1 VTTPSPAQPPQ
12 DFGFGAVVARESR
25 QRLLN
30 RDGSFNVRRTGLGF
44 FESWS
49 AYHFLLRVS
58 WPRFLLLL
66 AGGFAATN
74 ALFGALYFACGPGAL
89 VGPGGDTPAGRF
101 AQAYFF
107 SVETL
112 ATIGY
117 GHVSP
122 RGLAANLALTLE
134 SFVGLL
140 AIALIA
146 GIVFARFARPVA
158 RIRFSDVAVV
168 APYRGGTGLMFR
180 IANMRESELME
191 VGARVLLSRRRGGGA
206 TTDREFHTLQLERDR
221 VVFFPLTWT
230 VVHPITADSPLH
242 RVSAEEL
249 RASEAELLVYLTAY
263 DETFSQTVHA
273 RSSYRADEVVFDAR
287 FAPIVALTEDE
298 RAVRVDVRKLS
309 EIQRL

>member
-1 VTTPSPAQPPQ
+1 LPDAGPPPQ
-12 DFGFGAVVARESR
+12 DFGFGSVVARASR

-30 RDGSFNVRRTGLGF
+30 RDGSFNVRRSGLGF

-66 AGGFAATN
+66 AGGFTAVNTLFAT
-74 ALFGALYFACGPGAL
+74 LYLACGPYAL
-89 VGPGGDTPAGRF
+89 VGPAGDSLHSRF

-122 RGLAANLALTLE
+122 RGMAANLVLTVE

-140 AIALIA
+140 ALALIA

-158 RIRFSDVAVV
+158 RVRFSDVAVV
-168 APYRGGTGLMFR
+168 APYRGGTGFMFR
-180 IANMRESELME
+180 LANLRESELME
-191 VGARVLLSRRRGGGA
+191 LRARVLLARRRDGGTA
-206 TTDREFHTLQLERDR
+206 TDREFVQLALERDR

-230 VVHPITADSPLH
+230 IVHPIDAASPLH
-242 RVSAEEL
+242 GVTEEEL
-249 RASEAELLVYLTAY
+249 RASDAEFLIYLTAY

-273 RSSYRADEVVFDAR
+273 RSSYRSEEVVFGAR
-287 FAPIVALTEDE
+287 FTNIVDLDADDRT
-298 RAVRVDVRKLS
+298 VRVDVRQLS
-309 EIQRL
+309 AIQRL

>member
-1 VTTPSPAQPPQ
+1 MTGPAPAQQPQ

-30 RDGSFNVRRTGLGF
+30 RDGSFNVRRLGLGF

-58 WPRFLLLL
+58 WPRFLGLL
-66 AGGFAATN
+66 AGGFAGTN
-74 ALFGALYFACGPGAL
+74 ALFGSLYFACGRGAL
-89 VGPGGDTPAGRF
+89 VGPGNDTLPGRF
-101 AQAYFF
+101 AEAYFF

-122 RGLAANLALTLE
+122 RGLAANLVLTVE

-158 RIRFSDVAVV
+158 RVRFSDVAVV
-168 APYRGGTGLMFR
+168 APYRGGTGFMFR
-180 IANMRESELME
+180 IANMRESELLE
-191 VGARVLLSRRRGGGA
+191 VSARVLLSRRRNGGA
-206 TTDREFHTLQLERDR
+206 ATDREFHQLQLERDR
-221 VVFFPLTWT
+221 VVFFPLSWT
-230 VVHPITADSPLH
+230 VVHPITAGSPLH
-242 RVSAEEL
+242 GVTPEEL
-249 RASEAELLVYLTAY
+249 RASEAEFLVYLTAY

-273 RSSYRADEVVFDAR
+273 RSSYRAEEVAFGAR
-287 FAPIVALTEDE
+287 FAAIVDLADDE
-298 RAVRVDVRKLS
+298 RTVRVDVRRLS
-309 EIQRL
+309 DIERL